1 MSKVTGFAT
10 PHGTHL
16 VLSCSH
22 LFALNVDDLPR
33 YQFGDEVDCPVSAE
47 IAAKVKAAREDELRQ
62 FGLYLTSLPLK
73 DESPLAFLNIMAQ
86 IGKRAKEIEATK

>member
-33 YQFGDEVDCPVSAE
+33 YQFGDEVDCPVCAE
-47 IAAKVKAAREDELRQ
+47 IAAKVKAARREALEDAV
-62 FGLYLTSLPLK
+62 GV
-73 DESPLAFLNIMAQ
+73 
-86 IGKRAKEIEATK
+86 IENRFNARRHK